1 MPLCP
6 KLTAGFSHWKAPTVS
21 VWGLLLPWLM
31 VDSRLCKLSLQLLF
45 ATLSWSTTMML
56 SFLEL
61 AEEDCFW
68 HAYVFHPSNVASL
81 AQLHLKQDGLNAG
94 QAGCLEDFFI
104 WHTVLPFDAKDG
116 NASSIV
122 ETTQVAWVLC
132 HNLACA
138 CQGNTAVNIA
148 SLIKSMM
155 SWRHL
160 ACWQLCT
167 SGDSFFC
174 SLLVKSKPTWL
185 RNGKLKS

>member
-1 MPLCP
+1 MKEHKHSDIHSHHHHHQSLNREGHWGTTDDFATSFLHFSLFSTALWDLPNSRPVHSLMMFSHLFLCP
-6 KLTAGFSHWKAPTVS
+6 PC
-21 VWGLLLPWLM
+21 LLPP
-31 VDSRLCKLSLQLLF
+31 
-45 ATLSWSTTMML
+45 
-56 SFLEL
+56 FLE
-61 AEEDCFW
+61 
-68 HAYVFHPSNVASL
+68 
-81 AQLHLKQDGLNAG
+81 QDAHYAG

-167 SGDSFFC
+167 SGASFFC